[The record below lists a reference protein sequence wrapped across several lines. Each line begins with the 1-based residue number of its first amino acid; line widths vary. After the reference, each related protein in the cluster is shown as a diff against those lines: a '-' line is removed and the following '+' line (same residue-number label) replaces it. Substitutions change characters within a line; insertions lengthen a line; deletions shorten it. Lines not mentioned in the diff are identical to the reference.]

1 MFLIERW
8 AASNEAS
15 GSETIRRLVELGKS
29 RTTAKLASKASNK
42 TRAAELAAKVVR
54 YDDRSFGAGGRAR
67 SPQTSPDQGT
77 APRVAQAVKS
87 IDTAV
92 PDGLG
97 PVLARPAILGII
109 RAQRFDA
116 TVAGAALR

>member
-42 TRAAELAAKVVR
+42 TRGAELAAKVVR
-54 YDDRSFGAGGRAR
+54 
-67 SPQTSPDQGT
+67 
-77 APRVAQAVKS
+77 
-87 IDTAV
+87 
-92 PDGLG
+92 
-97 PVLARPAILGII
+97 
-109 RAQRFDA
+109 
-116 TVAGAALR
+116 